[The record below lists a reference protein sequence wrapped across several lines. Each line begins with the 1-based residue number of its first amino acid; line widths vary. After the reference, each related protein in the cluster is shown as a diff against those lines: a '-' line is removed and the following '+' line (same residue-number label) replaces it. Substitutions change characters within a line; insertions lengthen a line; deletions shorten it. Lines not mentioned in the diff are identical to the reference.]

1 MEYDRV
7 ALDAYVENF
16 LRERKI
22 HLAKLESLGRS
33 PHLFEEI
40 PMVVTAMAARGY
52 LGSLNLEGDRMKMA
66 LANYLNSTFP
76 DAIDP
81 EIPAAIEYARQYW
94 MMAYGY

>member
-7 ALDAYVENF
+7 ALDVYVENF
-16 LRERKI
+16 SRERKI
-22 HLAKLESLGRS
+22 WLAKLDSLGRS

-52 LGSLNLEGDRMKMA
+52 LGSLKLERNEMEMA
-66 LANYLNSTFP
+66 LESYLNSKFP